1 MQYLSYRRK
10 TLRSTVTD
18 FLLSMLSSEKLSL
31 YTYVALLLKS
41 ELLLA
46 ALHAPDNAGLNIGKM
61 YFTVPP
67 VFSHLLL
74 ILFFVAIGLFFKKH
88 GRRRYLTGLNV
99 VMSLLIFGD
108 LVYYRAYAAFLS
120 LRFIFH
126 PNGFNP
132 LDYNLWTFIRPFDF
146 WLLIDIVIIAAIAV
160 WRARSSSIM
169 SRRFEHK
176 RQPLLAA
183 VLMLIAVG
191 VVSYD
196 HYRIDVKDTTH
207 GEMMFMKLSWAP
219 FQSMSDMSPIG
230 YHLFDGLRLFG
241 EAKGIELADQ
251 ERTDVQNW
259 LASNAESLPDNSYK
273 GKFQGKNLIVIQVES
288 LENFVIG
295 QKVNGQEITPN
306 LNRLLGNSLYFSNF
320 YEQVNN
326 GTSSDSDL
334 MTTTSVFPVRKGANF
349 FRYPTNTYNSLPK
362 LMQGIGYQTISTHSE
377 PAGSWNW
384 VEAHHNIGYQTSW
397 DLRTYK
403 EDDTVG
409 LGLSDESYLRQLGEK
424 MTNVQSPF
432 MLHVITLSSHG
443 PFDLPEKTKS
453 MNLDPNLDKTIMG
466 AYFQAINYTDT
477 QIGAFLNKLDQL
489 GLLDQS
495 VVAIYGDHTGVHKY
509 YQDQVDAIP
518 SLENEAWRT
527 HSLQLPFIIYSK
539 GMQGEEIPTIGGQID
554 TLPTLAYLMGV
565 DKAKYETT
573 AMGKI
578 LVNTNRNYTILND
591 RTIVGTPPSEADKNH
606 LLNAFQIADWLHE
619 SNYFAKP

>member
-1 MQYLSYRRK
+1 MQQLSTYKRM
-10 TLRSTVTD
+10 TVFSTIQS
-18 FLLSMLSSEKLSL
+18 FLHVVLSSHKLTL
-31 YTYVALLLKS
+31 YTFIAILWKS
-41 ELLLA
+41 QLLLA
-46 ALHAPDNAGLNIGKM
+46 ALHAPDTAGINIGNM

-67 VFSHLLL
+67 VISHFMFILFVVAFGLLFKKRGRRIYLIGIQVLFSLLL
-74 ILFFVAIGLFFKKH
+74 
-88 GRRRYLTGLNV
+88 
-99 VMSLLIFGD
+99 FGD

-120 LRFIFH
+120 LRFILH

-146 WLLIDIVIIAAIAV
+146 WLLIDIVVIAAVALFRFRNTSV
-160 WRARSSSIM
+160 M
-169 SRRFEHK
+169 SRRRERK
-176 RQPLLAA
+176 RQPILAITLMLLAA
-183 VLMLIAVG
+183 GI
-191 VVSYD
+191 VSYD

-207 GEMMFMKLSWAP
+207 GEMMFFKLSWAP
-219 FQSMSDMSPIG
+219 FQTMSDLSPIG
-230 YHLFDGLRLFG
+230 YHLYDGLRLFG

-251 ERTDVQNW
+251 ERAEVQDW
-259 LASNAESLPDNSYK
+259 LASNAEGLPDNSYK

-295 QKVNGQEITPN
+295 QQVNGQEITPN
-306 LNRLLGNSLYFSNF
+306 INRLLGNSLYFTHF

-334 MTTTSVFPVRKGANF
+334 MTTTSVFPVRSGANF

-362 LMQGIGYQTISTHSE
+362 LMEGMGYQTISTHPE

-397 DLRTYK
+397 DLRKYK
-403 EDDTVG
+403 VDDTVG
-409 LGLSDESYLRQLGEK
+409 LGLSDESYLRQLGDK
-424 MTNVQSPF
+424 MTDVQSPF
-432 MLHVITLSSHG
+432 MLHVVTLSSHG
-443 PFDLPEKTKS
+443 PFDLPEKTRELR
-453 MNLDPNLDKTIMG
+453 LDPSLDKTIMG
-466 AYFQAINYTDT
+466 AYFQAVNYTDK
-477 QIGAFLNKLDQL
+477 QIGKFIDKLDQL
-489 GLLDQS
+489 GLLDQT

-518 SLENEAWRT
+518 YLENEAWRT

-565 DKAKYETT
+565 DKAKFEST

-578 LVNTNRNYTILND
+578 LVNTNKNFTILNNG
-591 RTIVGTPPSEADKNH
+591 TLVGEPRDAEKDHILRS
-606 LLNAFQIADWLHE
+606 FQIANWLHE
-619 SNYFAKP
+619 SNYFAK

>member
-1 MQYLSYRRK
+1 MIGIQVLFS
-10 TLRSTVTD
+10 
-18 FLLSMLSSEKLSL
+18 
-31 YTYVALLLKS
+31 LLL
-41 ELLLA
+41 
-46 ALHAPDNAGLNIGKM
+46 
-61 YFTVPP
+61 
-67 VFSHLLL
+67 
-74 ILFFVAIGLFFKKH
+74 
-88 GRRRYLTGLNV
+88 
-99 VMSLLIFGD
+99 FGD

-120 LRFIFH
+120 LRFILH

-146 WLLIDIVIIAAIAV
+146 WLLIDIVVIAAVALF
-160 WRARSSSIM
+160 RFRNTSIM
-169 SRRFEHK
+169 SRRRERK
-176 RQPLLAA
+176 RQPILAITLMLLAA
-183 VLMLIAVG
+183 GI
-191 VVSYD
+191 VSYD

-207 GEMMFMKLSWAP
+207 GEMMFFKLSWAP
-219 FQSMSDMSPIG
+219 FQTMSDLSPIG
-230 YHLFDGLRLFG
+230 YHLYDGLRLFG

-251 ERTDVQNW
+251 ERAEVQDW
-259 LASNAESLPDNSYK
+259 LASNAEGLPDNSYK

-295 QKVNGQEITPN
+295 QQVNGQEITPN
-306 LNRLLGNSLYFSNF
+306 INRLLGNSLYFTHF

-334 MTTTSVFPVRKGANF
+334 MTTTSVFPVRSGANF

-362 LMQGIGYQTISTHSE
+362 LMEGMGYQTISTHPE

-397 DLRTYK
+397 DLRKYK
-403 EDDTVG
+403 VDDTVG
-409 LGLSDESYLRQLGEK
+409 LGLSDESYLRQLGDK
-424 MTNVQSPF
+424 LTDVQSPF
-432 MLHVITLSSHG
+432 MLHVVTLSSHG
-443 PFDLPEKTKS
+443 PFDLPEKTRELR
-453 MNLDPNLDKTIMG
+453 LDPSLDKTIMG
-466 AYFQAINYTDT
+466 AYFQAVNYTDK
-477 QIGAFLNKLDQL
+477 QIGAFLDKLDQL
-489 GLLDQS
+489 GLLDQT

-565 DKAKYETT
+565 DKAKFEST

-578 LVNTNRNYTILND
+578 LVNTNKNFTILNNG
-591 RTIVGTPPSEADKNH
+591 TIVGELRDAEKDHILRS
-606 LLNAFQIADWLHE
+606 FQIANWLHE
-619 SNYFAKP
+619 SNYFAK

>member
-1 MQYLSYRRK
+1 M
-10 TLRSTVTD
+10 
-18 FLLSMLSSEKLSL
+18 
-31 YTYVALLLKS
+31 YTYIAILLKS

-46 ALHAPDNAGLNIGKM
+46 ALHAPGIAGLNIGKM

-67 VFSHLLL
+67 VLSHFML
-74 ILFFVAIGLFFKKH
+74 ILFPVVIGLFFKKR
-88 GRRRYLTGLNV
+88 GRRNYLMGLNLV
-99 VMSLLIFGD
+99 ISLLLISD
-108 LVYYRAYAAFLS
+108 VVYYRAYSAFLS
-120 LRFIFH
+120 LRFVLH

-132 LDYNLWTFIRPFDF
+132 LDLNLWSYIRLFDF
-146 WLLIDIVIIAAIAV
+146 WFVIDLFLIGIVTIF
-160 WRARSSSIM
+160 RLRSTSIM
-169 SRRFEHK
+169 SRKLERK
-176 RQPLLAA
+176 RHPILAL
-183 VLMLIAVG
+183 VLMFIAVG
-191 VVSYD
+191 IVSYD
-196 HYRIDVKDTTH
+196 HYRIDVKDTTK
-207 GEMMFMKLSWAP
+207 GEMMFFKLSWAP

-230 YHLFDGLRLFG
+230 YHLYDGLRLFG
-241 EAKGIELADQ
+241 EAKGINLTAQQHTE
-251 ERTDVQNW
+251 VQDW
-259 LASNAESLPDNSYK
+259 LASNAEGLPDNSYK
-273 GKFQGKNLIVIQVES
+273 GMFQGKNLIVIQVES

-306 LNRLLGNSLYFSNF
+306 INRLLGNSLYFTNF

-334 MTTTSVFPVRKGANF
+334 MTTTSVFPVRIGANF

-362 LMQGIGYQTISTHSE
+362 LMQGMGYQTVSTHSE

-409 LGLSDESYLRQLGEK
+409 LGLSDESYLRQLSDK
-424 MTNVQSPF
+424 VTSLQAPF

-443 PFDLPEKTKS
+443 PFDLPDKTRKLQ
-453 MNLDPNLDKTIMG
+453 LDPSLDKTIMG
-466 AYFQAINYTDT
+466 AYFQAINYTDK
-477 QIGAFLNKLDQL
+477 QIGAFLDKLDQS
-489 GLLDQS
+489 GLMDQT

-527 HSLQLPFIIYSK
+527 HSLKLPFIIYSK
-539 GMQGEEIPTIGGQID
+539 GSTGEEISTIGGQID

-565 DKAKYETT
+565 DKSKFETT
-573 AMGKI
+573 AMGKV
-578 LVNTNRNYTILND
+578 LVNTNKNFTILNNG
-591 RTIVGTPPSEADKNH
+591 TLVGDPNEKEKDHILRS
-606 LLNAFQIADWLHE
+606 FQIANWLHE